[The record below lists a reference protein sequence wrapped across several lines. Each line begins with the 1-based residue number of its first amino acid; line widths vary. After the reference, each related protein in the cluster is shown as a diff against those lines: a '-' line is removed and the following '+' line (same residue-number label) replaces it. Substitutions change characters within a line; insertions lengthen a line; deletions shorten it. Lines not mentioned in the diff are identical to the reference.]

1 VTPAAREAAQ
11 GIGHP
16 LRLEQYRTALPDG
29 TPVLVRPIRPDDKGL
44 LRQGFDRLSPASR
57 YRRFLAP
64 IDELSDAELR
74 YLTEIDYVDHFA
86 WAAVRA
92 DRPGE
97 GMGVARY
104 IRLKDEPEV
113 AEAAVTVI
121 DEYQGKGLGTLLLA
135 LLGAAAVTAGIMTFR
150 AYVLVGNVPMRDLL
164 ESLGARTEFDSPGVV
179 RFDVP
184 LDPELLPESP
194 AGKVLRAVAR
204 HVVGPIAFP
213 GPS

>member
-1 VTPAAREAAQ
+1 VTGGAREAIEALA
-11 GIGHP
+11 HP
-16 LRLEQYRTALPDG
+16 LRLEQYRTSLRDG
-29 TPVLVRPIRPDDKGL
+29 TPVLVRPIRPEDKL
-44 LRQGFDRLSPASR
+44 LIRQGFDRLSPASR

-64 IDELSDAELR
+64 VDELSDAELT

-92 DRPGE
+92 DRPDE
-97 GMGVARY
+97 GLGVARY
-104 IRLKDEPEV
+104 IRLKDEHEV

-121 DEYQGKGLGTLLLA
+121 DDYQGKGLGTLLLA
-135 LLGAAAVTAGIMTFR
+135 LLGSTAVAAGIRSFR
-150 AYVLVGNVPMRDLL
+150 AYVLEGNVPMRDLL

-184 LDPELLPESP
+184 LDPELLPDSP
-194 AGKVLRAVAR
+194 AGNVLRAVAQ

-213 GPS
+213 RQG

>member
-1 VTPAAREAAQ
+1 MSPAAQEAAEE
-11 GIGHP
+11 IAHP
-16 LRLEQYRTALPDG
+16 LRLEQYRTTLRDG
-29 TPVLVRPIRPDDKGL
+29 TPVLVRPIRPDDKDL
-44 LRQGFDRLSPASR
+44 IRQGFDRLSPASR

-64 IDELSDAELR
+64 IDELSDAELK

-92 DRPGE
+92 DRPTE

-104 IRLKDEPEV
+104 IRLKEEPEV

-135 LLGAAAVTAGIMTFR
+135 LLGAAALAAGIRTFR
-150 AYVLVGNVPMRDLL
+150 AYVLEGNVPMRDLL
-164 ESLGARTEFDSPGVV
+164 ETFGARTEFDSPGVV

-184 LDPELLPESP
+184 LDPNLLPESP
-194 AGKVLRAVAR
+194 AGNVLRAVAQ

-213 GPS
+213 RPD

>member
-1 VTPAAREAAQ
+1 VTRAAEEAAK
-11 GIGHP
+11 GIAHP
-16 LRLEQYRTALPDG
+16 LRLEQYRTILRDG
-29 TPVLVRPIRPDDKGL
+29 TPVLVRPVRPNDKEL

-64 IDELSDAELR
+64 VDELSEAELR

-97 GMGVARY
+97 GIGVARY
-104 IRLKDEPEV
+104 IRLKEEPEV

-135 LLGAAAVTAGIMTFR
+135 LLGAAAVAAGIRTFR
-150 AYVLVGNVPMRDLL
+150 AYVLEGNVPMRDLL
-164 ESLGARTEFDSPGVV
+164 ETLGARTEFDSPGVV

-184 LDPELLPESP
+184 LDPGILPESP
-194 AGKVLRAVAR
+194 AGNVLRAVAQ

-213 GPS
+213 NPG

>member
-1 VTPAAREAAQ
+1 VSPAAQEAAE
-11 GIGHP
+11 GTTHP
-16 LRLEQYRTALPDG
+16 LRLEQYRTTLRDG
-29 TPVLVRPIRPDDKGL
+29 TPVLVRPISPDDKNL
-44 LRQGFDRLSPASR
+44 IRQGFDRLSTASR

-92 DRPGE
+92 DLPNE

-104 IRLKDEPEV
+104 IRLKEEPEV

-135 LLGAAAVTAGIMTFR
+135 LLGSAALAAGIRTFR
-150 AYVLVGNVPMRDLL
+150 AYVLEGNVPMRDLL
-164 ESLGARTEFDSPGVV
+164 ETFGARTEFDSPGVV

-184 LDPELLPESP
+184 LDPSLLPESP
-194 AGKVLRAVAR
+194 AGNVLRAVAQ

-213 GPS
+213 SPN